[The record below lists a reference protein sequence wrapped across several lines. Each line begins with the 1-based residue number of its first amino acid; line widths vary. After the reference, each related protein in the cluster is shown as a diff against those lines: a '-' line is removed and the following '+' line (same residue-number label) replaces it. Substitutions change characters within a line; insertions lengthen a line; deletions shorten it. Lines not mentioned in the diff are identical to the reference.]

1 MEKNNFLSFNNN
13 DLKNVVENNQIL
25 NFLSEISKKMIND
38 LKNFDSNSN
47 NIIKSA
53 NNEFQNKFL
62 HFMQFI
68 GDYKKNIEHLKSDD
82 NERMKKIKI
91 LKELRNKIIN

>member
-1 MEKNNFLSFNNN
+1 MEKKFNNV

-38 LKNFDSNSN
+38 LKNFDLNSN

-62 HFMQFI
+62 NFMQFI
-68 GDYKKNIEHLKSDD
+68 GDYKKNIENLKTDD
-82 NERMKKIKI
+82 NERMKKIQI

>member
-1 MEKNNFLSFNNN
+1 MEKKFNNV
-13 DLKNVVENNQIL
+13 DLKNVVDNNQIL

-38 LKNFDSNSN
+38 LKNFDANSN

-62 HFMQFI
+62 NFMQLI
-68 GDYKKNIEHLKSDD
+68 GEYKKNI
-82 NERMKKIKI
+82 
-91 LKELRNKIIN
+91 

>member
-1 MEKNNFLSFNNN
+1 MEKKFNNV

-38 LKNFDSNSN
+38 LKNFDANSN

-62 HFMQFI
+62 NFMQFI
-68 GDYKKNIEHLKSDD
+68 GEYKKNIENLKTDD
-82 NERMKKIKI
+82 NERMKKIQI

>member
-1 MEKNNFLSFNNN
+1 MEKKFNNV
-13 DLKNVVENNQIL
+13 DLKNVVDNNQIL

-62 HFMQFI
+62 NFMQFI
-68 GDYKKNIEHLKSDD
+68 GEYKKNIENLKTDD

-91 LKELRNKIIN
+91 LKELLNKIIN

>member
-1 MEKNNFLSFNNN
+1 
-13 DLKNVVENNQIL
+13 
-25 NFLSEISKKMIND
+25 MIND
-38 LKNFDSNSN
+38 LKNFDLNSN

-62 HFMQFI
+62 NFMQFI
-68 GDYKKNIEHLKSDD
+68 GEYKKNIENLKTDD
-82 NERMKKIKI
+82 NERMKKIQI

>member
-1 MEKNNFLSFNNN
+1 MEKKFNNV

-38 LKNFDSNSN
+38 LKNFDVNSN

-62 HFMQFI
+62 NFMQFI
-68 GDYKKNIEHLKSDD
+68 GEYKKNIENLKTDD
-82 NERMKKIKI
+82 NERMKKIQI

>member
-1 MEKNNFLSFNNN
+1 MEKKFNNV

-38 LKNFDSNSN
+38 LKNFDANSN

-62 HFMQFI
+62 NFMQFI
-68 GDYKKNIEHLKSDD
+68 GEYKKNIENLKTDD
-82 NERMKKIKI
+82 NERMKKIQI
-91 LKELRNKIIN
+91 LKELRNKII

>member
-1 MEKNNFLSFNNN
+1 MEKKFNNV
-13 DLKNVVENNQIL
+13 DLKNVVDNNQIL

-62 HFMQFI
+62 NFMQFI
-68 GDYKKNIEHLKSDD
+68 GEYKKNIENLKTDD

>member
-1 MEKNNFLSFNNN
+1 MEKKFNNV

-38 LKNFDSNSN
+38 LKNFDVNSN

-62 HFMQFI
+62 NFMQFI
-68 GDYKKNIEHLKSDD
+68 GEYKKNIENLKTDD
-82 NERMKKIKI
+82 NERIKKIQI

>member
-1 MEKNNFLSFNNN
+1 MEKNKLNFNQN

-38 LKNFDSNSN
+38 LKNFDANSN
-47 NIIKSA
+47 NIVKSA

-62 HFMQFI
+62 RFMQFI
-68 GDYKKNIEHLKSDD
+68 GKHKKNIENLKSDD

>member
-1 MEKNNFLSFNNN
+1 MEKNKLNFNQN

-38 LKNFDSNSN
+38 LKNFDANSN
-47 NIIKSA
+47 NIVKSA

-62 HFMQFI
+62 RFMQFI
-68 GDYKKNIEHLKSDD
+68 GEHKKNIENLKSDD

>member
-1 MEKNNFLSFNNN
+1 MEKKFNNV
-13 DLKNVVENNQIL
+13 DLKNVVDNNQIL

-62 HFMQFI
+62 NFMQFI
-68 GDYKKNIEHLKSDD
+68 GEYKKNIENLKTDD
-82 NERMKKIKI
+82 NERMKKIQI

>member
-1 MEKNNFLSFNNN
+1 MEKKFNNV

-38 LKNFDSNSN
+38 LKNFDVNSN

-62 HFMQFI
+62 NFMQFI
-68 GDYKKNIEHLKSDD
+68 SEYKKNIENLKTDD
-82 NERMKKIKI
+82 NERMKKIQI

>member
-1 MEKNNFLSFNNN
+1 MEKKFNNV

-38 LKNFDSNSN
+38 LKNFDVNSN

-62 HFMQFI
+62 NFMQFI
-68 GDYKKNIEHLKSDD
+68 GEYKKNIENLKTDD
-82 NERMKKIKI
+82 NERMKKIQI
-91 LKELRNKIIN
+91 LKELRNKII

>member
-1 MEKNNFLSFNNN
+1 MEKKFNNV

-38 LKNFDSNSN
+38 LKNFDVNSN

-62 HFMQFI
+62 NFMQFI
-68 GDYKKNIEHLKSDD
+68 GDYKKNIENLKTDD
-82 NERMKKIKI
+82 NERMKKIQI

>member
-1 MEKNNFLSFNNN
+1 MEKKFNNV

-38 LKNFDSNSN
+38 LKNFDLNSN

-62 HFMQFI
+62 NFMQFI
-68 GDYKKNIEHLKSDD
+68 GEYKKNIENLKTDD
-82 NERMKKIKI
+82 NERMKKIQI